1 MPFLALLIVL
11 ALVVPFPGGNLGLIC
26 GKPCGGKIP
35 LGPGLIG
42 GPRGPIPRGPIIGC
56 IRGGGPRVLGP
67 KRGSGGGPPGPGLI
81 IEPGLGG
88 GGGIRGR
95 IGPKAGP
102 IGGGGGGILGGIP
115 GIGSRP
121 KRGGGGLMPTGGI
134 RGGIS
139 GPLFNGLIFLDTDV
153 NKLLLNYRFTGC

>member
-1 MPFLALLIVL
+1 M
-11 ALVVPFPGGNLGLIC
+11 C
-26 GKPCGGKIP
+26 GRPCGGKIP

-42 GPRGPIPRGPIIGC
+42 GPRGPMPRGPII
-56 IRGGGPRVLGP
+56 ISGGGPRVLGA
-67 KRGSGGGPPGPGLI
+67 KRGIGGGPPGPGRI

-88 GGGIRGR
+88 GGGIRWR

-121 KRGGGGLMPTGGI
+121 NRGGGGRIPTGGI
-134 RGGIS
+134 RGGIK
-139 GPLFNGLIFLDTDV
+139 GPLFNGLMFLCFNFGV
-153 NKLLLNYRFTGC
+153 LLFIHRLAGSYFRVSRLRAESFSF